1 MNKFT
6 KGLKSIV
13 LILFAVSPILG
24 TAGYSDNALHYTDTA
39 DSPYGEVIVVSEGIN
54 PRDLSTALS
63 KVREAGLG
71 TPPCVVYNL
80 ETEDLTDCSADHL
93 LVTQA
98 EIAQYYND
106 HSPQVALSKH
116 AKIRVGNLV
125 ACGVGGLALG
135 LTFGVGPDG
144 VGGPVAFVALLGT
157 SAYVVAKTCWNT

>member
-1 MNKFT
+1 M

-71 TPPCVVYNL
+71 TTSCAVYNL
-80 ETEDLTDCSADHL
+80 ETEALTNCSEEHL
-93 LVTQA
+93 LVAQA

-106 HSPQVALSKH
+106 HSPQVASSKPT
-116 AKIRVGNLV
+116 KIRVGNLI

-144 VGGPVAFVALLGT
+144 VGSLGGFVMLFGA
-157 SAYVVAKTCWNT
+157 SAYVIAKTCWNT